1 MAEAPRSAGE
11 HIELW
16 DGRDD
21 DGKTVKPAAYRF
33 KVAVTPPLNLSYE
46 FTVNN
51 SGDPPWWK
59 QDVWEPRSQ
68 PGGWMSDHAP
78 PQGAAAAGDKIFLA
92 AETAEHGHSLIAV
105 DTSGRKLWGAKWLE
119 LAGSRCVCSD
129 GKTVYSAGEGSWIGT
144 HLKLFAIDSDTF
156 AVRKI
161 NELDFGVGPLAG
173 LGGLSGMAARDGKVY
188 EAFNPPHKEFGPSAL
203 DPAAL
208 DSENTTSHGLS
219 ALQLNALLRAGD
231 TDQPWV
237 NLPLDKAK
245 PAPVRIAWKTPQS
258 IGTILAPQ
266 RLEVAALKADAA
278 YPGDLARDADWT
290 PFAADVS
297 SAAMKIYSAPANTQT
312 RALRIRVLSAG
323 AAVASER
330 TATAAGRCCRPS
342 VVVRRTPRSG
352 TGVARVDRARRYQ
365 SLCRRSS
372 GGRGLEQRAGAGHH
386 AAEPSQL
393 CDFLSRAGGRFGAR
407 RA

>member
-1 MAEAPRSAGE
+1 MKKWLVAAVVSTLLLGLGVIGQWAVAQSSPPAAADQPAAPVKQSPQAPVTNPAAATFPIPIQYVVSEPGNVAIAIDDAAGHRVRNLLAEAPRSAGE

-208 DSENTTSHGLS
+208 DIENTTSHGLS

-258 IGTILAPQ
+258 IGTIL
-266 RLEVAALKADAA
+266 R
-278 YPGDLARDADWT
+278 
-290 PFAADVS
+290 
-297 SAAMKIYSAPANTQT
+297 
-312 RALRIRVLSAG
+312 
-323 AAVASER
+323 
-330 TATAAGRCCRPS
+330 
-342 VVVRRTPRSG
+342 RSG
-352 TGVARVDRARRYQ
+352 
-365 SLCRRSS
+365 
-372 GGRGLEQRAGAGHH
+372 
-386 AAEPSQL
+386 
-393 CDFLSRAGGRFGAR
+393 
-407 RA
+407 